1 MRRPSNIAVVS
12 RRWNCPNLPAFVQAR
27 PAAMVAIHSDAELE
41 ALKALL
47 IAGHSQS
54 EIGVWLGMRRP
65 VLQGLVQRLKRQG
78 VAVPRS
84 RSGPKPV
91 TIMPPK
97 PVPTV
102 AFEPLAA
109 TAAPLLDLADNA
121 CRWPVAGEGRATLFC
136 GADRDGHASYCRQHA
151 ARSVAVEAPGVF
163 VRARSMARAT
173 ECKGYS

>member
-1 MRRPSNIAVVS
+1 LRSG
-12 RRWNCPNLPAFVQAR
+12 WNRPNLPAFVQAR

-91 TIMPPK
+91 TIMP
-97 PVPTV
+97 
-102 AFEPLAA
+102 AEA
-109 TAAPLLDLADNA
+109 
-121 CRWPVAGEGRATLFC
+121 
-136 GADRDGHASYCRQHA
+136 GADRRIRA
-151 ARSVAVEAPGVF
+151 ARCH
-163 VRARSMARAT
+163 RRTIARSGRQCLPMACGWRRSRHAVLRRGSRWA
-173 ECKGYS
+173 CIVLSAACGAQCGGRGAGSVRQGAVDGAGNRV